1 MSIKKCVITKGIYND
16 KELRLLVSFDED
28 DKPIDLINLDIT
40 KIGIHCEATVEKVL
54 SDIDA
59 CILKLSTGDKGF
71 IEIKKLS
78 PENYL
83 ERCSLKKKVCQG
95 DRFYVKIT
103 QDKKNTKPYS
113 CSFLKIEDYKND
125 NTSYINYYIE
135 TYCDEAV
142 QIITDLEEYKS
153 PNLNIRFYNDD
164 SLSLWN
170 LYSFNSI
177 LDKATSK
184 IVHLKSGA
192 NLLIEKTEAMT
203 IVDVNSSKNYGKTD
217 FYKINEEA
225 IVELIRQLRLRAIS
239 GIILVD
245 LLKVS
250 TEEQNALINEIKKAS
265 KNDISQINVHG
276 FSNLGLLE
284 LTRSRNL
291 APFTI

>member
-1 MSIKKCVITKGIYND
+1 MSIKKIVITKGTYLD
-16 KELRLLVSFDED
+16 RELRLLVSFDED
-28 DKPIDLINLDIT
+28 DKPVDLINLDVT

-54 SDIDA
+54 NDIDA

-78 PENYL
+78 PENYI
-83 ERCSLKKKVCQG
+83 ERHSLKKIVCQG

-113 CSFLKIEDYKND
+113 CSFLNIEDYKND
-125 NTSYINYYIE
+125 NTSYINYYID
-135 TYCDEAV
+135 TYCEKAV
-142 QIITDLEEYKS
+142 QIITDLEELELPDLNVSIYK
-153 PNLNIRFYNDD
+153 DD

-170 LYSFNSI
+170 LYGFNSI

-225 IVELIRQLRLRAIS
+225 IRELVRQLRLRSIS

-250 TEEQNALINEIKKAS
+250 TAEQDDLINELKEAS
-265 KNDISQINVHG
+265 QDDISQINIHG